1 MDAKRREKIEK
12 EGIRSRDKY
21 KATEEDK
28 ETPYACAGHGA
39 PAGVRR
45 SASAV
50 PGRRVVVGVAGVGGK
65 RKTRAGVRRS
75 SCLSSVIRKIEA
87 RGPRACIHRGSYR
100 PAAHPVP
107 KAHGS
112 GAGLSE
118 RGGTCTAARR
128 IIRRGGGASLAWARP
143 EHAAGRYL
151 KAPRPEMRCRR
162 AGRVD
167 RPRCGKWCSSG
178 WLPIRG
184 GVTAG
189 VDTEGWCKGEIYRVL
204 RKRGQTCLRS
214 TPNVKM
220 FANET
225 SGAVRSYP
233 PSYSTFS
240 MTSPTRRATS
250 PLVRTRS
257 PTTATPI
264 GAPQVPVPSPEELAS
279 TVWPEAEPYPL
290 ANASTFQ
297 EQIGE
302 LRNKMWDSDRFI
314 LSAPP
319 AIWADISEKYGETM
333 DCNLF
338 ERLEY
343 IDGLI
348 IVTWP
353 DEIHEFISEFTMSPF
368 QQLAARHP
376 DFLCRL
382 NKNIGIPGT
391 TNEPVP
397 DGAVARKPSNGVG
410 LAQYLMVFEW
420 AATQSEVSL
429 DEKAR
434 KWFQIPSVQVVVVI
448 NVETSPWNRPSAKPK
463 SPTLTYEQFCPKAM
477 CPNVKRGIVIVRKQ
491 TEIMTGSSLTRCS
504 TSVHACKPCTA

>member
-1 MDAKRREKIEK
+1 
-12 EGIRSRDKY
+12 
-21 KATEEDK
+21 
-28 ETPYACAGHGA
+28 
-39 PAGVRR
+39 
-45 SASAV
+45 
-50 PGRRVVVGVAGVGGK
+50 
-65 RKTRAGVRRS
+65 
-75 SCLSSVIRKIEA
+75 
-87 RGPRACIHRGSYR
+87 
-100 PAAHPVP
+100 
-107 KAHGS
+107 
-112 GAGLSE
+112 
-118 RGGTCTAARR
+118 
-128 IIRRGGGASLAWARP
+128 
-143 EHAAGRYL
+143 
-151 KAPRPEMRCRR
+151 
-162 AGRVD
+162 
-167 RPRCGKWCSSG
+167 
-178 WLPIRG
+178 
-184 GVTAG
+184 
-189 VDTEGWCKGEIYRVL
+189 
-204 RKRGQTCLRS
+204 
-214 TPNVKM
+214 M

-233 PSYSTFS
+233 PSYSTFT
-240 MTSPTRRATS
+240 MTSPTQRATS
-250 PLVRTRS
+250 PLVRTRA

-264 GAPQVPVPSPEELAS
+264 GAPQVLVPSPEELAS

-343 IDGLI
+343 INGLI
-348 IVTWP
+348 I
-353 DEIHEFISEFTMSPF
+353 
-368 QQLAARHP
+368 
-376 DFLCRL
+376 
-382 NKNIGIPGT
+382 NIGIPET

-434 KWFQIPSVQVVVVI
+434 KWFQIPSVQVVITI

-463 SPTLTYEQFCPKAM
+463 SPTLTYEQFCEKADASALGPVVLGGHTFYHEDGEKEYCRKSYLLISLQDITPGKLTNALLDRFEKATGALILATSLVIGADTFKHCFTKQNPFDLAWDTFPALLTKAM
-477 CPNVKRGIVIVRKQ
+477 KQDVHKHYVKWNNRVFLGPKSDVPKRKAGDRDSEESDGDNDRKFLDEVQ
-491 TEIMTGSSLTRCS
+491 HKHPRM
-504 TSVHACKPCTA
+504 